1 MRRGDLLEGKSPL
14 LTINFLRRPQLSTS
28 LARITSPRRF
38 KPWPYLLIAPSLIAL
53 GIILG
58 FPVYKLISLSF
69 ERYGLAEIIAG
80 KGTFIGLEN
89 YRETLKDPEF
99 WRILRRTLLFTF
111 GMVSVSIVVGG
122 WLAHLMVKMHPGI
135 RKALNG
141 VLILVWAMPQ
151 LVSIS
156 VWRWLFSFDFS
167 IVTALINSLGF
178 EMDNHNYFVNTFSG
192 FMIIGGCVAWGALPF
207 ITISIYA
214 ALTQVPRDLIEAA
227 EIDGANSR
235 QVFRNIILPMLLPVY
250 IILISLSTIWDFQVF
265 SHIWIFLDS
274 RPSAE
279 YYTMAIYAF
288 QKSFGLSE
296 YGMGAAIS
304 LIMIFALIGVT
315 GYYLRQMMR
324 MGDE

>member
-1 MRRGDLLEGKSPL
+1 MS
-14 LTINFLRRPQLSTS
+14 SS
-28 LARITSPRRF
+28 VARISNPRRF

-53 GIILG
+53 GLILG
-58 FPVYKLISLSF
+58 FPIYKMISLSF

-80 KGTFIGLEN
+80 KGVFVGLEN
-89 YRETLKDPEF
+89 FKETFTDPEF
-99 WRILRRTLLFTF
+99 WKILKRTLIFTL
-111 GMVSVSIVVGG
+111 GMVSVSIVVGA

-135 RKALNG
+135 RYVLNS

-156 VWRWLFSFDFS
+156 VWRWIFSFDFS
-167 IVTALINSLGF
+167 IVTALINSMGF

-192 FMIIGGCVAWGALPF
+192 FLIIGGCVAWGALPF

-214 ALTQVPRDLIEAA
+214 ALTQVPKDLIEAA
-227 EIDGANSR
+227 EIDGANPR
-235 QVFRNIILPMLLPVY
+235 QVFRNIIFPMLLPVY

-265 SHIWIFLDS
+265 AHIWIFLDS

-315 GYYLRQMMR
+315 GYYLKQMMR